1 MLIFTV
7 LLNDPNLKYFNIL
20 YQASFKEARNKWKEI
35 GNSLK
40 LDKNDL
46 QSMHI
51 VNHGDPG
58 SCYNAML
65 AKWFE
70 SSTNCYFNVF
80 TDALKADNVD
90 LSPAIA
96 KIEEIIYEYADEQ
109 GQGWQRF

>member
-1 MLIFTV
+1 M
-7 LLNDPNLKYFNIL
+7 
-20 YQASFKEARNKWKEI
+20 YQASFKEARNKWREI
-35 GNSLK
+35 GYTVGLNK
-40 LDKNDL
+40 YDL

-58 SCYNAML
+58 RCYNAML

-70 SSTNCYFNVF
+70 SSPNCYFNVF

-96 KIEEIIYEYADEQ
+96 KIEEIIYEYAGEQ
-109 GQGWQRF
+109 TQGWQRL